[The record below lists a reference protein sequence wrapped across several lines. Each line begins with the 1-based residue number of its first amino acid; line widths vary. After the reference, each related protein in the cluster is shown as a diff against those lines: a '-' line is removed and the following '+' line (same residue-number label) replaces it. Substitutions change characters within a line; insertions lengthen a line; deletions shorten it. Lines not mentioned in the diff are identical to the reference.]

1 MNTFGAMTEQQSDTL
16 DFIGAHQ
23 EAHGVPPSSREIQ
36 RHFSF
41 RSQTTVVRQLQA
53 LAAAGHVEQL
63 TNGSWG
69 LKSRQAQLHLALP
82 VYGDIP
88 AGLPAQ
94 RDQET
99 LETLSVDPRMFGLN
113 SERRESLW
121 GLRVKGD
128 SMVNAAILDGDV
140 VVLARREPRSGDVI
154 AALVD
159 DTEVTLKRLVREAD
173 RTYLRAENPRYPDL
187 HPRKIES
194 QGVMV
199 GVIRRA

>member
-1 MNTFGAMTEQQSDTL
+1 MTEQQSATL
-16 DFIGAHQ
+16 DFIGAHH

-53 LAAAGHVEQL
+53 LAASGHIEQL
-63 TNGSWG
+63 ANGSWG
-69 LKSRQAQLHLALP
+69 LKGRQAQLHLK
-82 VYGDIP
+82 VYGEIP
-88 AGLPAQ
+88 AGLPTQ
-94 RDQET
+94 REQET
-99 LETLSVDPRMFGLN
+99 VETLSIDPRMFGLK
-113 SERRESLW
+113 SAQPDSLW

-140 VVLARREPRSGDVI
+140 VVLARREPRAGDVI

-159 DTEVTLKRLVREAD
+159 DTEVTLKRLVQEAD

>member
-1 MNTFGAMTEQQSDTL
+1 MTEQQSATL
-16 DFIGAHQ
+16 DFIGAYH

-41 RSQTTVVRQLQA
+41 RSQTTVIRQLQA
-53 LAAAGHVEQL
+53 LAAANHIEQKP
-63 TNGSWG
+63 NGSWA
-69 LKSRQAQLHLALP
+69 LKGQQAQLHLSLR
-82 VYGDIP
+82 VFGEIP
-88 AGLPAQ
+88 AGLPAL
-94 RDQET
+94 REQET
-99 LETLSVDPRMFGLN
+99 VETLSVDPRMFGLK
-113 SERRESLW
+113 SAQPDSLW

-140 VVLARREPRSGDVI
+140 VVLARREPRAGDVI